1 MKYKVLV
8 VDDEQSILKML
19 KDYLELEEYD
29 VFLIDNGKD
38 TIDKVQEISPDIV
51 ILDVNMPQMDG
62 FEVCSKIRE
71 KIKVPIIFLT
81 ARNFENDLIT
91 GFNIGADDYITKP
104 FSLIELGA
112 RIKAHLRR
120 EERNNSIKIRGKG
133 LVIDYLKRIVCYE
146 GKELNF
152 SKTEFEIIKLLSLN
166 AGQVFSKEDIYE
178 KVRGFDGLGSNDVI
192 KEHIR
197 RIRNK
202 ITEYTEKEYIETLW
216 GVGYKWK
223 N

>member
-8 VDDEQSILKML
+8 VDDEQPILKML

-178 KVRGFDGLGSNDVI
+178 KVRGFDGVGSNDVI